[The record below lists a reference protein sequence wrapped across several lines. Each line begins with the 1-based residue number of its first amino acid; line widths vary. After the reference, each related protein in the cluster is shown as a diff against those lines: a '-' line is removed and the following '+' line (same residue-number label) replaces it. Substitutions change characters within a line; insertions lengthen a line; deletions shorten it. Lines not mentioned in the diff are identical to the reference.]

1 MSAEAQFLQTLQ
13 KTKQQDVEVLLKKAY
28 RGIWETAIKKYS
40 DSAHFVYELLQNA
53 DDTKATWVEFDI
65 EENGLWF
72 KHNGS
77 VRFTISD
84 PANEDDDSEK
94 GTLGHINAITS
105 IGNSTKIDEQKIG
118 KFGIGFKAV
127 FAYSATPHI
136 YDDNFNF
143 KLENYIVP
151 NAIDNSNPRRKKGET
166 LFYFPFNL
174 KTKSKEEAYTE
185 IEEKLESLFQPI
197 LFLSNIQKVKWVST
211 AKNGEYS
218 KRTIKTKTF
227 DKVEA
232 SLVEVVN
239 TENGKAK
246 KERLWLFS
254 QNIIHSTLKSKHKL
268 AVGFFVL
275 DNNTLETGFN
285 YEAFCFFPTKED
297 TKLGFIIQAPFLLTD
312 SREGIKAG
320 DSWNVAIMQLTADLA
335 ASAIVLLKQLGVDEK
350 TNFITDSILDLI
362 PYKETEFGDIA
373 NKAKI
378 SFKPFYNTILQKF
391 KTEQLL
397 PGTNGKYYK
406 TQKAYWASDPELAE
420 LFSDEQISLLMENPD
435 SGWVFTTKGQKQLNQ
450 ANKQLE
456 TYISSIVNDNLDPKK
471 LLRRITATFIEKQ
484 TDEWLLKFYAYLGGR
499 KSLWDDKDKLAVKK
513 PILLNQDRKA
523 VVPFND
529 SLTAPNIFIPTDRTT
544 SYDTIYKPF
553 IEDIE
558 ALEFF
563 KGLGLGKPDL
573 KAEIFKTIIPQY
585 EGDFDYNDNDLN
597 LRHFDSFLS
606 YYENCPLSFQG
617 EYIDHLRKITF
628 IATTNNSKP
637 ETRFFASPQEIY
649 FNDEKLAEYF
659 SHCPDV
665 YLLEDDYYVD
675 YLTSNKKDKFISFL
689 QALGVSSKPK
699 LLDVQP
705 EVTTEAKEQFALD
718 HYEISLSYPRSQ
730 YIYDKQL
737 QGLEEA
743 VNNVSINLSVI
754 IWDYLLYHF
763 QGRSIAN
770 ANAQFLGTFRF
781 IAKGYSSSRSASFES
796 TFASILKN
804 DCWLF
809 DNAGIAKPTS
819 ELSRETLNEAYNTE
833 DMYASVLLEFLG
845 IENPDA
851 DLELSDEQ
859 KAALNL
865 GRKLIDEGITQ
876 DELTEFINMIAA
888 RKRAAANSKKEDDPT
903 DVTVEDEEIDEM
915 IAKLKKGIKKKRE
928 TEAKKD
934 PKQEELPLPET
945 VEPVADQDD
954 FSKPS
959 VDYQKKIAKLKL
971 EAEAAIEDLTRIEKL
986 NEIIDT
992 SEKYSFAWFKAL
1004 LELEYLSSSE
1014 SNSQGKQI
1022 SIQFAAVEKEPG
1034 TERTLILKHPNR
1046 YIPQSIEDIGD
1057 LQIRLYQGDETKSV
1071 TVEVVS
1077 VKEYTL
1083 RAKLKKSVDLTDI
1096 NLEKVTRVVIDI
1108 KNPVFILEELRKA
1121 FYQLPFEDEY
1131 NLQQNLTEKI
1141 RFIFGPP
1148 GTGKTTYLA
1157 ADEIIPL
1164 MQREEELKVLV
1175 LTPTNKSA
1183 DVLTKRIIEKMGDD
1197 ETYYRW
1203 LLRFGTT
1210 ADEALE
1216 NSSLVVDKTFDIR
1229 TKPRNTTIATIA
1241 RFAYDYF
1248 QPDIQDERLHLKFL
1262 EWDYIIIDE
1271 ASMVNLASIAYV
1283 LFQKKDSNFIVAGDP
1298 FQIQP
1303 ITQIEQWKD
1312 HNIYT
1317 MVELDKFIEPI
1328 TVPHQFEIVNLQKQ
1342 YRSIPTIGN
1351 VFSHFT
1357 YNGILE
1363 HHRTLDQQ
1371 KPLNIKGLDFKDI
1384 NIIKFPVSKFES
1396 IYKPNTLNKS
1406 NYQVYSALFTVEFV
1420 NNLSIQIAKTHKDK
1434 FRIGVICPYKAQA
1447 TLIEKLLAQQHIDND
1462 KTEIQIGTIHG
1473 FQGDECDIIVAIFNP
1488 PFSISKSPNMFLN
1501 KQNILNVSISRARD
1515 YLFMIMPDDRTQ
1527 DIENLYKIKK
1537 IERIIHKH
1545 SVDRL
1550 SVYEAEVIEEKMFGS
1565 KTFVYDNSFATSHQS
1580 VNVYSKPEK
1589 KYEVRC
1595 EEIAV
1600 DIQIKNH

>member
-1 MSAEAQFLQTLQ
+1 MSVEEKFLQSLQ

-40 DSAHFVYELLQNA
+40 DSAHFVFELLQNA

-84 PANEDDDSEK
+84 PANEDEDSEEGK
-94 GTLGHINAITS
+94 LGHINAITS

-151 NAIDNSNPRRKKGET
+151 NAIENSNPRRKKGET

-174 KTKSKEEAYTE
+174 KTKSKEEAFTE

-211 AKNGEYS
+211 SKNGEYS

-232 SLVEVVN
+232 ALVEVLN
-239 TENGKAK
+239 TENGTAK

-254 QNIIHSTLKSKHKL
+254 QSIIHSTLKSKHKL

-275 DNNTLETGFN
+275 ENNTLETGFN

-297 TKLGFIIQAPFLLTD
+297 TKLGFIIQAPFFLTD
-312 SREGIKAG
+312 SREGVKAG
-320 DSWNVAIMQLTADLA
+320 DTWNVAIMQLTAELA
-335 ASAIVLLKQLGVDEK
+335 ANAIVLLKQLGVEEK
-350 TNFITDSILDLI
+350 TTLITDSILDLI
-362 PYKETEFGDIA
+362 PYKEADFTDIT

-391 KTEQLL
+391 KTEQVL
-397 PGTNGKYYK
+397 PGTNGKYFK
-406 TQKAYWASDPELAE
+406 TPKAYWASDPELAE
-420 LFSDEQISLLMENPD
+420 LFSDEQISQLMENPN

-456 TYISSIVNDNLDPKK
+456 TYISSIVTDNLDPKK
-471 LLRRITATFIEKQ
+471 LLRRITAAFIEKQ

-529 SLTAPNIFIPTDRTT
+529 NLTSPNIFIPTDRVT

-553 IEDIE
+553 IEDVE

-585 EGDFDYNDNDLN
+585 EGEFNYDDSDLI

-606 YYENCPLSFQG
+606 YYENCPISFQS
-617 EYIDHLRKITF
+617 EYIAHLKQITF
-628 IATTNNSKP
+628 IASSNAKNP
-637 ETRFFASPQEIY
+637 GTRFFCKPQNAY
-649 FNDEKLAEYF
+649 FNEEKLTQYF
-659 SHCPDV
+659 ENCPDV
-665 YLLEDDYYVD
+665 YLLDEDFYIDYVND
-675 YLTSNKKDKFISFL
+675 SKKDKFINFL
-689 QALGVSSKPK
+689 QVLGLTSKPK
-699 LLDVQP
+699 LLDIQT
-705 EVTTEAKEQFALD
+705 EVTTETKEQFALD
-718 HYEISLSYPRSQ
+718 HFEISLSYPRSQ
-730 YIYDKQL
+730 YIYDRQL
-737 QGLEEA
+737 EGLEQA
-743 VNNVSINLSVI
+743 VENITLPLSVI
-754 IWDYLLYHF
+754 VWDYLLYHF
-763 QGRSIAN
+763 QGRSINN
-770 ANAQFLGTFRF
+770 ANAVFLGSFKF
-781 IAKGYSSSRSASFES
+781 IAKGYSSSRTVAFES

-809 DNAGIAKPTS
+809 DKQGIAKPAS
-819 ELSRETLNEAYNTE
+819 ELSRETLNEAYNVE
-833 DMYASVLLEFLG
+833 DMYASVLLEFLD

-859 KAALNL
+859 KAALNF

-876 DELTEFINMIAA
+876 DELNEFINMIAA
-888 RKRAAANSKKEDDPT
+888 RKRAAAGIKKEDETADIS
-903 DVTVEDEEIDEM
+903 VGDEEIDEM

-934 PKQEELPLPET
+934 LKQEELQLPEV
-945 VEPVADQDD
+945 VETVADQDD
-954 FSKPS
+954 YSKPS

-986 NEIIDT
+986 NETVDI

-1022 SIQFAAVEKEPG
+1022 SIQFAAVEKETG

-1057 LQIRLYQGDETKSV
+1057 LQIRLYYGDVTKSV

-1083 RAKLKKSVDLTDI
+1083 RAKLKKSVDI
-1096 NLEKVTRVVIDI
+1096 SGISLEKVTRVVIDI

-1121 FYQLPFEDEY
+1121 FYQLPFEDDY
-1131 NLQQNLTEKI
+1131 DLQQYLTEKI

-1157 ADEIIPL
+1157 ANEIIPL
-1164 MQREEELKVLV
+1164 MQKEEELKVLV
-1175 LTPTNKSA
+1175 LTPTNKAA
-1183 DVLTKRIIEKMGDD
+1183 DVLTKRIIEKMGED

-1210 ADEALE
+1210 ADAELE
-1216 NSSLVVDKTFDIR
+1216 NTSLVVDKNFDIR
-1229 TKPRNTTIATIA
+1229 TKPQNTTITTIA

-1248 QPDIQDERLHLKFL
+1248 QPDAHDERLHLKFL
-1262 EWDYIIIDE
+1262 QWDYIIIDE

-1283 LFQKKDSNFIVAGDP
+1283 LYQQKESNFIIAGDP

-1317 MVELDKFIEPI
+1317 MVELDKFIEPV

-1342 YRSIPTIGN
+1342 YRSVPTIGN

-1363 HHRTLDQQ
+1363 HHRTFAEQ
-1371 KPLNIKGLDFKDI
+1371 KPLKIKGLEFKDI

-1396 IYKPNTLNKS
+1396 IFKPNTLNKS

-1420 NNLSIQIAKTHKDK
+1420 NNLSKQIQSTHKDK

-1447 TLIEKLLAQQHIDND
+1447 TLIEKLLSQQHIDNEQ
-1462 KTEIQIGTIHG
+1462 TEILVGTIHG
-1473 FQGDECDIIVAIFNP
+1473 FQGDECDIIIAIFNP
-1488 PFSISKSPNMFLN
+1488 PFDISKSPNMFLN

-1515 YLFMIMPDDRTQ
+1515 YLFMLMPDDKTQ
-1527 DIENLYKIKK
+1527 DVENLYKIKK
-1537 IERIIHKH
+1537 IERLIHKH
-1545 SVDRL
+1545 SAERL
-1550 SVYEAEVIEEKMFGS
+1550 AVYEAEVVEEKMFGS
-1565 KTFVYDNSFATSHQS
+1565 KNFVYDNSFATSHQS

-1600 DIQIKNH
+1600 DVQIKN

>member
-1 MSAEAQFLQTLQ
+1 MSEEAQFLQTLQ

-151 NAIDNSNPRRKKGET
+151 KAIENSNPRRKKGET

-174 KTKSKEEAYTE
+174 STKSKEEAYTE
-185 IEEKLESLFQPI
+185 IEEKLESLSQPI
-197 LFLSNIQKVKWVST
+197 LFLSNVQKVKWVST

-218 KRTIKTKTF
+218 KRAIKNKTF

-232 SLVEVVN
+232 SFVEVIN
-239 TENGKAK
+239 TEIGEAK
-246 KERLWLFS
+246 KERLWIFS
-254 QNIIHSTLKSKHKL
+254 QNFSNSNLKTKHKL

-275 DNNTLETGFN
+275 DNNTLETGMN

-320 DSWNVAIMQLTADLA
+320 ESWNVEIIQLTADLA
-335 ASAIVLLKQLGVDEK
+335 ASALVLLKQLGEEEE
-350 TNFITDSILDLI
+350 TNFITDSVLDLI
-362 PYKETEFGDIA
+362 PYKETDFSDIA

-397 PGTNGKYYK
+397 PGRNGKYFTSAK
-406 TQKAYWASDPELAE
+406 SYWASDPELAD
-420 LFSDEQISLLMENPD
+420 LFSDQQISSLMENPN
-435 SGWVFTTKGQKQLNQ
+435 SGWVFLGKGQKQLNQ
-450 ANKQLE
+450 ANKPLE
-456 TYISSIVNDNLDPKK
+456 AYISSIVIETLDPKK
-471 LLRRITATFIEKQ
+471 LIRKITAQFIEAQ
-484 TDEWLLKFYAYLGGR
+484 SDEWLIKLYAYLGGR
-499 KSLWDDKDKLAVKK
+499 KFLWDDRDKLALKR
-513 PILLNQDRKA
+513 PIILNQDRKA
-523 VVPFND
+523 IVPFD
-529 SLTAPNIFIPTDRTT
+529 DEQTTPNIFLPGDRAT
-544 SYDTIYKPF
+544 SYDTVYKLF
-553 IEDIE
+553 VEDEE
-558 ALEFF
+558 ALNFF
-563 KGLGLGKPDL
+563 KSLGLDKPDL
-573 KAEIFKTIIPQY
+573 RAEIFKTIIPQY
-585 EGDFDYNDNDLN
+585 NDEFDYHDLDT
-597 LRHFDSFLS
+597 LLMHFESFLE
-606 YYENCPLSFQG
+606 YYDVCPASSQLD
-617 EYIDHLRKITF
+617 YI
-628 IATTNNSKP
+628 SKL
-637 ETRFFASPQEIY
+637 QEIY
-649 FNDEKLAEYF
+649 FIASINPNEPDLRFFYNPEEVYFRDEKLFLYF
-659 SHCPDV
+659 ENVSEVFILD
-665 YLLEDDYYVD
+665 EDFYIDYING
-675 YLTSNKKDKFISFL
+675 NKKEKFYEFLKHLGIS
-689 QALGVSSKPK
+689 SIPK
-699 LLDVQP
+699 VREVQY
-705 EVTTEAKEQFALD
+705 EISNESKEQFDLD
-718 HYEISLSYPRSQ
+718 RYEISQTYTHNQ
-730 YIYDKQL
+730 AITDKIL
-737 QGLEEA
+737 EGLEDTIKA
-743 VNNVSINLSVI
+743 ITPQLSVV
-754 IWDYLLYHF
+754 IWDYLLYYVEGKTISKAELF
-763 QGRSIAN
+763 FSGY
-770 ANAQFLGTFRF
+770 FRYTPKWKQNTVTVRF
-781 IAKGYSSSRSASFES
+781 DS
-796 TFASILKN
+796 TLLSILKN
-804 DCWLF
+804 DEWLY
-809 DNAGIAKPTS
+809 DKQGNIMSAVKLT
-819 ELSRETLNEAYNTE
+819 RETINSQYNIE
-833 DMYASVLLEFLG
+833 DPNALVLLEFLG
-845 IENPDA
+845 VENPDA

-888 RKRAAANSKKEDDPT
+888 RKRAVANSKKEDDPT

-915 IAKLKKGIKKKRE
+915 FAKLKKGIKKKRE
-928 TEAKKD
+928 TESKKD

-1022 SIQFAAVEKEPG
+1022 SIQFAAVEKEPD
-1034 TERTLILKHPNR
+1034 TERTLILKNPNR

-1057 LQIRLYQGDETKSV
+1057 LQIRIYQGDETKSV

-1248 QPDIQDERLHLKFL
+1248 QPDLQDERLHLKFL
-1262 EWDYIIIDE
+1262 EWDCIIIDE
-1271 ASMVNLASIAYV
+1271 ASMVNLASIAFV
-1283 LFQKKDSNFIVAGDP
+1283 LFQKRDSNFIVAGDP

-1317 MVELDKFIEPI
+1317 MVELDKFIEPV
-1328 TVPHQFEIVNLQKQ
+1328 TVPHQFEIINLQKQ

-1447 TLIEKLLAQQHIDND
+1447 TLIEKLLAHQHIDND
-1462 KTEIQIGTIHG
+1462 NTEIQIGTIHG

-1527 DIENLYKIKK
+1527 DVENLYKIKK
-1537 IERIIHKH
+1537 IERLIYKH
-1545 SVDRL
+1545 SVDRF
-1550 SVYEAEVIEEKMFGS
+1550 SVYDAEVIEEKMFGS

-1580 VNVYSKPEK
+1580 VNMYSKPEK

-1600 DIQIKNH
+1600 DVQIRD